1 MMVEQHPLFY
11 DKNKF
16 LVTSKGNKVSKQV
29 MIKGSEKI
37 SMESKSVIQ
46 TGCVLRGDLGP
57 ISIGSYVIIRE
68 ECILRPTYMKQQGR
82 YKYMKMSI
90 GDHVYIDKD
99 CIISALKIGNNVQ
112 IGRSCIIGHRV

>member
-37 SMESKSVIQ
+37 SMESKSVI
-46 TGCVLRGDLGP
+46 
-57 ISIGSYVIIRE
+57 
-68 ECILRPTYMKQQGR
+68 
-82 YKYMKMSI
+82 
-90 GDHVYIDKD
+90 
-99 CIISALKIGNNVQ
+99 
-112 IGRSCIIGHRV
+112 

>member
-1 MMVEQHPLFY
+1 MVEQHPLFY

-99 CIISALKIGNNVQ
+99 CIISALKIGNNV
-112 IGRSCIIGHRV
+112 